1 MEEQLRIPPFFERLG
16 LRPAINGYSWVSFVG
31 GSIMAPEV
39 LQAMTDAAPCF
50 LDMHEL
56 NQKAG
61 EVVARHTGAEAGL
74 VTASACAGMQLQAAA
89 CMTGADPARIAR
101 LPDTAGMRN
110 QVLIPSTHLIEYAQ
124 SYRTAGAR
132 LVQWGTPRA
141 AKPWEL
147 EEAICGE
154 TAALAYIMRSWRHGD
169 LPLSAAV
176 EIAHS
181 RQVPVVVDASGMVP
195 PPENLTRFIA
205 AGADMVTYSGGKGLE
220 GPQSTGILCGR
231 ADLIE
236 AARLNMSPYAGVGRP
251 AKVGKEE
258 IAGLLVALE
267 RFAGLDH
274 EGRWKRWRVMARTI
288 IAALEGIEGLTLRLE
303 EDNPPRQ
310 GPQPVIYFDPS
321 WKGPSST
328 EVQEALVHGDPP
340 IYIGVGGYRDELFVA
355 TVTLREGE
363 EHIVARR
370 LKEQLSDG

>member
-16 LRPAINGYSWVSFVG
+16 LKPAINGYSWVSFVG

-39 LQAMTDAAPCF
+39 LRAMAEAAPCY

-110 QVLIPSTHLIEYAQ
+110 EVLIPATHRIEYAQ

-147 EEAICGE
+147 EEAITAK
-154 TAALAYIMRSWRHGD
+154 TAALAYIMRAWRHGD
-169 LPLSAAV
+169 LPLAAAV
-176 EIAHS
+176 EIAHAH
-181 RQVPVVVDASGMVP
+181 QVPVVVDASGMVP
-195 PPENLTRFIA
+195 PPENLTRYIG
-205 AGADMVTYSGGKGLE
+205 AGADMATYSGGKGLE

-251 AKVGKEE
+251 AKVSKEE
-258 IAGLLVALE
+258 IVGLLAALE

-274 EGRWKRWRVMARTI
+274 EGRWRRWRAMARTI

-328 EVQEALVHGDPP
+328 AVQEALVQGDPP
-340 IYIGVGGYRDELFVA
+340 IYVGVGGYRDELYVA
-355 TVTLREGE
+355 TVTLQEGE
-363 EHIVARR
+363 EQIVARR
-370 LKEQLSDG
+370 LREQLTSS